1 MKNIRS
7 YIIATVVA
15 VLVLILYYFLMN
27 KFVPDI
33 SDTPPHTS
41 DTQNDATH

>member
-7 YIIATVVA
+7 YIIATAVA
-15 VLVLILYYFLMN
+15 VLVLILYFFLMY

-33 SDTPPHTS
+33 SVSVDGRPFVV
-41 DTQNDATH
+41 